1 MERPGLA
8 NAELALMELLWE
20 RERSTARELR
30 EALYPD
36 STKAQHGTVQRL
48 LQRLEK
54 KGFVERDN
62 SLSVHFF
69 SAKMSR
75 QSYACDQL
83 ESLADKLMGG
93 SLAPLITHFIAKHK
107 ISREELSQLREVF
120 NEEREEISE

>member
-120 NEEREEISE
+120 NEEREEICE